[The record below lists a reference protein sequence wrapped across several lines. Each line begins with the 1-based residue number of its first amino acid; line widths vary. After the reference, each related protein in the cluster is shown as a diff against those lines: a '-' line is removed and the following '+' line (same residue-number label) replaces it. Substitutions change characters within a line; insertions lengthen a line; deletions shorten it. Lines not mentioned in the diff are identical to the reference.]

1 MRYLHPSAVIR
12 KRKYIYKYLAQEAYK
27 LYHISTNLKG
37 KEVKYMN
44 IPFMK
49 HVAWYLVIA
58 MFIIG
63 IAPRVDAGLVG
74 SEITPLMQIDR
85 TTELEK
91 IQNFLETKAVS
102 KRLGQFGYTQE
113 EIQKRLTQ
121 LNDQQIHQIATKL
134 DDLKIGGDG
143 GGVIIAIL
151 VIIILVIV
159 ILQLTGHKVIVT

>member
-1 MRYLHPSAVIR
+1 
-12 KRKYIYKYLAQEAYK
+12 
-27 LYHISTNLKG
+27 
-37 KEVKYMN
+37 MN

-63 IAPRVDAGLVG
+63 IAPRVDAGLVE
-74 SEITPLMQIDR
+74 SAITPLMQVDR

-102 KRLGQFGYTQE
+102 KRLGQFGYSQE
-113 EIQKRLTQ
+113 EVQNRLTQ
-121 LNDQQIHQIATKL
+121 LSDQQIHQIATKL

-143 GGVIIAIL
+143 VGVVIAIL
-151 VIIILVIV
+151 VVVILVIV

>member
-1 MRYLHPSAVIR
+1 
-12 KRKYIYKYLAQEAYK
+12 
-27 LYHISTNLKG
+27 
-37 KEVKYMN
+37 MN

-63 IAPRVDAGLVG
+63 IAPRVDAGLVE
-74 SEITPLMQIDR
+74 SEITSFMQVDR
-85 TTELEK
+85 TADLEK

-102 KRLGQFGYTQE
+102 KRLEQFGYTQD
-113 EIQKRLTQ
+113 EIQKRLTP
-121 LNDQQIHQIATKL
+121 LSDQQIHQIATKL

-143 GGVIIAIL
+143 VGIVIALLVIAIL
-151 VIIILVIV
+151 IIV